1 MGRPRSYSEDQVVEA
16 AKHVFW
22 EKGYDGA
29 GIADL
34 EAETGLNRSS
44 LYLAFGTK
52 RGLFD
57 EALGA
62 YLSSFCDPRLSGME
76 ADAAG
81 LDDAEAFFAGL
92 AAFFRNDPRRTRRG
106 CLMVNTIAELASRDT
121 AAMTAS
127 RAFRDRLREAFTH
140 CLRGAAAAGEVD
152 ADTIPPRARVLAAGT
167 LGVWLSAR
175 MDPIDAA
182 ELCDAIAHEIDSW
195 RRSVP

>member
-29 GIADL
+29 AIADL

-62 YLSSFCDPRLSGME
+62 YLSDFCDPRLSGME
-76 ADAAG
+76 AEAAG
-81 LDDAEAFFAGL
+81 LDDVEGFFAGL
-92 AAFFRNDPRRTRRG
+92 AAFFRKDPRRTRRG
-106 CLMVNTIAELASRDT
+106 CLMVNTIAELASRDA

-127 RAFRDRLREAFTH
+127 RAFRDRLRSAFTH
-140 CLRGAAAAGEVD
+140 ALHGAAAEGEVGIE
-152 ADTIPPRARVLAAGT
+152 TIPLRVHVLAAAT
-167 LGVWLSAR
+167 LGVWLSVR
-175 MDPIDAA
+175 MDPLDAA
-182 ELCDAIAHEIDSW
+182 QICDALVHEIGSW